1 MSEQDVELVRRICD
15 LHARGDYKAAS
26 KLIHKKMPYHHHHGF
41 DDYPD
46 ARTYRD
52 YKAIVGYLREFWES
66 WEESEI
72 TPAEFID
79 AGDGRVVA
87 LLSFVGRGERE
98 QRATRASLCGD
109 LDRPGRQGGRFP
121 ALPLP
126 EPGFLS
132 GRGRPQG
139 RLMRTVSG
147 LRACAILGRPL
158 GGRQRMI
165 A

>member
-87 LLSFVGRGERE
+87 LLSFVGRGKGSSVQLERRFAE
-98 QRATRASLCGD
+98 IWTVRDGKAVDFQLYRYPNQAFSAAGV
-109 LDRPGRQGGRFP
+109 DRK
-121 ALPLP
+121 
-126 EPGFLS
+126 
-132 GRGRPQG
+132 
-139 RLMRTVSG
+139 VV
-147 LRACAILGRPL
+147 
-158 GGRQRMI
+158 
-165 A
+165 